1 MYVAQQWE
9 CSMGYGLFWVFPY
22 PFLYFMLKAILLN
35 RSKLWRER
43 FGTCQVHSSVSCFLC
58 AHKSCK
64 QFLHKGPYSM
74 KGEGYT
80 VPACQGNCSLTSR
93 TAPWKVEEMDQSS
106 SHWERLGAQLSCF
119 LSECSNQG
127 VVEIPLGTITVSCSC
142 SLKISGSDCVLKVK
156 YCHSRIVATCQLE
169 WDPAEM

>member
-1 MYVAQQWE
+1 MKQYLKDGLSSQNTLLMLPLMRSTLTEAPGTQLVQLAIMFFGEHLSASILQIAQEGACMQLSSGNAPWV
-9 CSMGYGLFWVFPY
+9 MGSSEFSHIRF
-22 PFLYFMLKAILLN
+22 FMLKAILLN

-106 SHWERLGAQLSCF
+106 SH
-119 LSECSNQG
+119 
-127 VVEIPLGTITVSCSC
+127 
-142 SLKISGSDCVLKVK
+142 
-156 YCHSRIVATCQLE
+156 
-169 WDPAEM
+169 